1 MSGAICGKAKTPD
14 IAALIRAALANS
26 TGVLNVIDPENW
38 LANRA
43 LGYAQLNER
52 ERAAIAHFSLLW
64 GLFELQVMNARANA
78 VGLVRKVEDWDST
91 RGLQRDPFEGAFHY
105 FRSRYFLNGTFG
117 DLFEGLRFGRSDC
130 RKLVEEALSQEQ
142 PTPKDM
148 IAALLLITYRLRN
161 NLFHG
166 EKWAYGIRDQ
176 RQNFENANQ
185 VLMRALELS

>member
-1 MSGAICGKAKTPD
+1 M
-14 IAALIRAALANS
+14 
-26 TGVLNVIDPENW
+26 IDPESW
-38 LANRA
+38 LADRA
-43 LGYAQLNER
+43 PGYSQLNKR

-64 GLFELQVMNARANA
+64 GLFEFQVMNARADA
-78 VGLVRKVEDWDST
+78 ASLVKKVEDWDLA
-91 RGLQRDPFEGAFHY
+91 RGLHRDPFEDAFQY
-105 FRSRYFLNGTFG
+105 FRSRYFGSGSFG
-117 DLFEGLRFGRSDC
+117 DRFEGLRFGRSDR

-142 PTPKDM
+142 PSPKDM

-185 VLMRALELS
+185 VLIRVQELN